1 MDYSPD
7 EPMKTNKFMKKKPKE
22 LSSPKEI
29 FESKIP
35 FDLESPFDD
44 DFNDIPLNINW
55 SKKRRSSSTYFDH
68 NEFDKTIKD
77 YGDSQKS

>member
-1 MDYSPD
+1 
-7 EPMKTNKFMKKKPKE
+7 MKKKSKD

-35 FDLESPFDD
+35 FDLESPFED

-55 SKKRRSSSTYFDH
+55 TKKWRSSSTNFDH
-68 NEFDKTIKD
+68 NEFDLSLQQYENNQSLKEIEK
-77 YGDSQKS
+77 YSSE